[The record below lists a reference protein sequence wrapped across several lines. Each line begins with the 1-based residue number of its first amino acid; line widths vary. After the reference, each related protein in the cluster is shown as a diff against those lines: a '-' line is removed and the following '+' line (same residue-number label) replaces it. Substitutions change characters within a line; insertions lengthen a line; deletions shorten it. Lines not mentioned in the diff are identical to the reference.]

1 MNQPGDD
8 NLLVQAR
15 STLLD
20 ALDALDQHRD
30 SLIVIGAQAVY
41 LRSGAAVVAL
51 AESTK
56 DSDLAI
62 NPHNL
67 KNDPHLEEAMT
78 QAGFYLNANNL
89 PGAWVSADGIPVDL
103 MVPHGL
109 SNRTKKKARSPRLPP
124 HDNMAL
130 RIAVGLEGCVVD
142 NSLMTIPSLDENDE
156 RSRAALVAGPA
167 ALIVAKIHKIHER
180 QGSPDRLQNKD
191 AHDLYRLLVAH
202 ETEDLAVAFGGLLAN
217 PISKATTEHTT
228 EWMREL
234 FATPTALGS
243 VMAGKAE
250 EGIGNPTQVAAATS
264 ILVEDLLFELGG
276 A

>member
-56 DSDLAI
+56 DSDLAL
-62 NPHNL
+62 NPRNL
-67 KNDPHLEEAMT
+67 KDAPHLEDAMT
-78 QAGFYLNANNL
+78 RAGFYLNANGH

-109 SNRTKKKARSPRLPP
+109 SNRPNKKARSARLPP
-124 HDNMAL
+124 HDKMAM

-142 NSLMTIPSLDENDE
+142 NSLMTIPSLDESDG
-156 RSRAALVAGPA
+156 RTRDALVAGPA

-180 QGSPDRLQNKD
+180 LDSPDRLQNKD
-191 AHDLYRLLVAH
+191 AHDFYRLLVAH
-202 ETEDLAVAFGGLLAN
+202 ETEDLVLAFRGLLAN
-217 PISKATTEHTT
+217 PISTETTAHAAD
-228 EWMREL
+228 WMGEL
-234 FATPTALGS
+234 FANPTAIGS

-250 EGIGNPTQVAAATS
+250 EGVGNPTQVAASTS
-264 ILVEDLLFELGG
+264 ILVQELLIDLGST
-276 A
+276 